1 MLKKNQSIT
10 LDKFI
15 DYCLYDKK
23 NGYYINKNPFGVTG
37 DFITAPNISRLYS
50 EMLAIWTISF
60 WESLGCPKKFN
71 LIELGAGN
79 GEMMRIMIESFKKFP
94 SFFYSCN
101 ILIHEKSPKLIK
113 IQREKIKSKT
123 IRWIKNLK
131 KSYKFPTIF
140 IANEFFDAMPIKQFV
155 KEKNYWYERV
165 IKNFNNKLILEKK
178 KIDIKNLEKKA
189 NFKISKKQDFI
200 EYSPK
205 GIKYL
210 TEIIKIIDKD
220 TGGLLIIDYGSYEIK
235 FKNTIKAIYKQKS
248 SNFLKNIGKSDI
260 THHINYNL
268 FNTVVKNFK
277 GLTSNYT
284 TQKKFLSNLGIFHRA
299 EILSKNKTFS
309 QKADIFYRV
318 KRLID
323 ENQMGNLFKVMLIK
337 NIKNK
342 SKVGF

>member
-1 MLKKNQSIT
+1 MK
-10 LDKFI
+10 
-15 DYCLYDKK
+15 
-23 NGYYINKNPFGVTG
+23 
-37 DFITAPNISRLYS
+37 
-50 EMLAIWTISF
+50 
-60 WESLGCPKKFN
+60 
-71 LIELGAGN
+71 
-79 GEMMRIMIESFKKFP
+79 
-94 SFFYSCN
+94 
-101 ILIHEKSPKLIK
+101 ILITSFLLLLTSLLLFLKDDDVNDELIVKETKKEVVVTKLIK
-113 IQREKIKSKT
+113 
-123 IRWIKNLK
+123 
-131 KSYKFPTIF
+131 
-140 IANEFFDAMPIKQFV
+140 
-155 KEKNYWYERV
+155 
-165 IKNFNNKLILEKK
+165 KNFEKK
-178 KIDIKNLEKKA
+178 LKFSGFTEASRTVILKSQVEG
-189 NFKISKKQDFI
+189 KISSKFF
-200 EYSPK
+200 EK
-205 GIKYL
+205 GRAY
-210 TEIIKIIDKD
+210 KD